1 MIRRRSD
8 TRGVATGDVIIGL
21 SLLTL
26 LLALVYPTLRAR
38 GFRGSLAE
46 TVSEVEVF
54 RAGAER
60 FRQVND
66 SWPAP
71 EAPGAIPPELAGLF
85 PGDASLAREKYTLQW
100 GRWEVVDYVEAPPS
114 SAPPPADAPPD
125 TVGPELMPVVRQ
137 IGGIILHSSDGALL
151 AELLQRYGTEASFVR
166 DTTWTLVLP
175 GRAGGS

>member
-8 TRGVATGDVIIGL
+8 TRGVTTGDFVIGL

-38 GFRGSLAE
+38 DFRGSLAE
-46 TVSEVEVF
+46 TVSEVEAV
-54 RAGAER
+54 RAGARR
-60 FRQVND
+60 FLQMNG

-85 PGDASLAREKYTLQW
+85 PGDTGLAREKYTLQW

-114 SAPPPADAPPD
+114 NELRPVDAPPD
-125 TVGPELMPVVRQ
+125 SVGPELMPVVRE

-151 AELLQRYGTEASFVR
+151 AELLQHYGTDASFVR

-175 GRAGGS
+175 ERAGGS